1 MNYGMIKKFD
11 IADGPGV
18 RVTLFVSGCTHHC
31 RECFQPETWDFQY
44 GKLFTPDTEREIL
57 EALKPDYIQGL
68 TLLGGEPFE
77 PENQRCLAPFLKKVR
92 EQYPDKDIWCFSG
105 YVLEELTGQEIG
117 TGRGRCEVTDEM
129 LSLIDVLV
137 DGEFQLENRDISL
150 QFRGSSNQRL
160 ICVKETLETGRII
173 WWSSKIERMQH

>member
-68 TLLGGEPFE
+68 TLLQG
-77 PENQRCLAPFLKKVR
+77 
-92 EQYPDKDIWCFSG
+92 
-105 YVLEELTGQEIG
+105 
-117 TGRGRCEVTDEM
+117 
-129 LSLIDVLV
+129 
-137 DGEFQLENRDISL
+137 
-150 QFRGSSNQRL
+150 
-160 ICVKETLETGRII
+160 
-173 WWSSKIERMQH
+173 